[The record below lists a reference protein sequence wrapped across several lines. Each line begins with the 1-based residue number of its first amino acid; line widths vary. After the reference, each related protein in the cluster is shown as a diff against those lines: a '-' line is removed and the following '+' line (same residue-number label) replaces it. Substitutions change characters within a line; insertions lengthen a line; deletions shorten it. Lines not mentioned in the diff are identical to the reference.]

1 MANGKET
8 FERSKL
14 YHRSGKNPRKYGT
27 NQLVI
32 MVINGKWVTILCNKV
47 DYRIRMRQWDF
58 VPP

>member
-1 MANGKET
+1 MENGKET
-8 FERSKL
+8 SRRSKM
-14 YHRSGKNPRKYGT
+14 YHQSGKNLGKYGR